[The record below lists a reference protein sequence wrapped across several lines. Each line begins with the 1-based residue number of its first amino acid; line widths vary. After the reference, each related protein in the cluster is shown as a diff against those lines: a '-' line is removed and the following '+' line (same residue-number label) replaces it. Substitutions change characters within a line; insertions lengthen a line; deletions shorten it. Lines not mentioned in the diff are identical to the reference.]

1 MPSLNRRGLFPCL
14 LSGCFAVSLLAP
26 GHEAI
31 GQDASWDRTGNIT
44 SAATEIAGVQKDKGA
59 RGAFEVIKICYET
72 AIEPAERYTQAVE
85 RCLTQDIINSR
96 ITAAFY
102 GSLSAEARER
112 NGVPAPETIT
122 EAMGKRVSAT
132 FARLEVP
139 PAQAREIVT
148 VINGEGEAAF
158 MKARFP
164 QQ

>member
-1 MPSLNRRGLFPCL
+1 MPSLYRRRFFPCL

-26 GHEAI
+26 AHQAM
-31 GQDASWDRTGNIT
+31 GQDATWDRRENIT
-44 SAATEIAGVQKDKGA
+44 SSAVEIAVIQKEKGS

-72 AIEPAERYTQAVE
+72 AIEPAKSYTQAVE
-85 RCLTQDIINSR
+85 RCLTQDIVNSR
-96 ITAAFY
+96 MTAAFY

-122 EAMGKRVSAT
+122 EAMGTRVSAT

-139 PAQAREIVT
+139 AARAREIVT